1 MTLTVKAVLAIW
13 LLLGSAAG
21 AVAGEST
28 FPDIQRILDQG
39 KLSVAVRSRDAPP
52 MIMTDNKGALTG
64 SEADL
69 ARDIGK
75 KMGVAVEF
83 VRTADTYDGVVG
95 IVARREADLAVS
107 FLSSDV
113 RRAKLVYFSQPYV
126 RQGGRVFYNRAAFA
140 RLKRNLGI
148 ETIGQLAE
156 TDVAATLVVGVLEGS
171 VYAGLLKRDMPQ
183 LTVRTYRSLAEIVSA
198 VKEGHIFAG
207 LHGELQIEYYMR
219 QHPETAIYVAVE
231 PDVRLPSDICIA
243 VRPDAPNLL
252 RWVNVYLADHVGIL
266 DKSELIERYLEPTLE
281 PE

>member
-83 VRTADTYDGVVG
+83 VRTADTYEKLRF
-95 IVARREADLAVS
+95 AAASAVPNWCIS
-107 FLSSDV
+107 HSHMS
-113 RRAKLVYFSQPYV
+113 
-126 RQGGRVFYNRAAFA
+126 GRAA
-140 RLKRNLGI
+140 GSS
-148 ETIGQLAE
+148 TIA
-156 TDVAATLVVGVLEGS
+156 
-171 VYAGLLKRDMPQ
+171 P
-183 LTVRTYRSLAEIVSA
+183 
-198 VKEGHIFAG
+198 
-207 LHGELQIEYYMR
+207 
-219 QHPETAIYVAVE
+219 P
-231 PDVRLPSDICIA
+231 LP
-243 VRPDAPNLL
+243 
-252 RWVNVYLADHVGIL
+252 G
-266 DKSELIERYLEPTLE
+266 
-281 PE
+281 